1 MGCLVSGFFAK
12 QLHFHELLIAG
23 GIISFV
29 VILTLVFTTPL
40 FEEAPKGMCKIV
52 CIILL
57 LIGTAAF
64 PRGSS
69 SRSPIL
75 LHPYITP
82 LPPPLEEV
90 DK

>member
-1 MGCLVSGFFAK
+1 MGCLVSGFFVK
-12 QLHFHELLIAG
+12 QFHLHELLIAG

-40 FEEAPKGMCKIV
+40 FEEFPKGMLKIV
-52 CIILL
+52 CIIFL
-57 LIGTAAF
+57 LIETAAF

-69 SRSPIL
+69 SRSQIL
-75 LHPYITP
+75 LHSYIIL
-82 LPPPLEEV
+82 LPPPLEKV